1 MSDDF
6 TQDYL
11 LDNERDA
18 FQNEI
23 WIKTPGGGGTTTE
36 VIGRVVG
43 GNIVNGIQGVKAT
56 TDTVDDLTTEQVLT
70 GNPPSTDDFIGVVEL
85 WINGIQQMEDDG
97 GGGLQAVRA
106 LIVLDSRS
114 QTYQAVVQ
122 NNWLLLNNAQVKIGE
137 YTDGGVIEQ
146 FAYPV
151 RTYG

>member
-1 MSDDF
+1 MV
-6 TQDYL
+6 
-11 LDNERDA
+11 DNMAYARKSLADS
-18 FQNEI
+18 QNQRVPLYVGSGGDEI
-23 WIKTPGGGGTTTE
+23 TE
-36 VIGRVVG
+36 VSGRIVG

-56 TDTVDDLTTEQVLT
+56 TTTVDSLTTEQVLT

-137 YTDGGVIEQ
+137 YTDGPDTIVQ
-146 FAYPV
+146 NAYPM

>member
-1 MSDDF
+1 MPADF

-11 LDNERDA
+11 IDNERDA
-18 FQNEI
+18 FQKEI
-23 WIKTPGGGGTTTE
+23 WIKTPGGGGTITE
-36 VIGRVVG
+36 VMGRVVG
-43 GNIVNGIQGVKAT
+43 GNIVSGIQGVKAT
-56 TDTVDDLTTEQVLT
+56 TTTVDSLTTEQVLT

-114 QTYQAVVQ
+114 QTYQAVPQ
-122 NNWLLLNNAQVKIGE
+122 NTWVLLNNSQVKIGE
-137 YTDGGVIEQ
+137 YTDGGIVEQ
-146 FAYPV
+146 FAYTM

>member
-1 MSDDF
+1 MV
-6 TQDYL
+6 
-11 LDNERDA
+11 DNMAYARKSLADS
-18 FQNEI
+18 QNQRVPLYVGSGGDEI
-23 WIKTPGGGGTTTE
+23 TE
-36 VIGRVVG
+36 VSGRVVG

-56 TDTVDDLTTEQVLT
+56 TTTVDSLTTEQVLT

-137 YTDGGVIEQ
+137 YIDGPDTIEQ
-146 FAYPV
+146 FAYPM

>member
-1 MSDDF
+1 MVDNMAYARKSLADSQNQRVPLYVGSGGDD
-6 TQDYL
+6 
-11 LDNERDA
+11 A
-18 FQNEI
+18 A
-23 WIKTPGGGGTTTE
+23 TE
-36 VIGRVVG
+36 VSGRVVG
-43 GNIVNGIQGVKAT
+43 GNIVSGIQGVKAT
-56 TDTVDDLTTEQVLT
+56 TTTVDSLTTEQVLT

-122 NNWLLLNNAQVKIGE
+122 NMWLLLNNAQVKIGE

-146 FAYPV
+146 FAYPM